1 MAAVAQLRT
10 FDELA
15 MMGYARTTAR
25 PIRYGFHALGALL
38 AYLSLVF
45 ARARDWSWPV
55 SIVALVIVSIP
66 IGLVLGRLK
75 YRIQARSTKV
85 R

>member
-1 MAAVAQLRT
+1 MRGRQPDRY
-10 FDELA
+10 D
-15 MMGYARTTAR
+15 
-25 PIRYGFHALGALL
+25 YGFHALGALL
-38 AYLSLVF
+38 AYLFLVF

-55 SIVALVIVSIP
+55 SIVALVIASIP

-75 YRIQARSTKV
+75 YRIQARSMKV